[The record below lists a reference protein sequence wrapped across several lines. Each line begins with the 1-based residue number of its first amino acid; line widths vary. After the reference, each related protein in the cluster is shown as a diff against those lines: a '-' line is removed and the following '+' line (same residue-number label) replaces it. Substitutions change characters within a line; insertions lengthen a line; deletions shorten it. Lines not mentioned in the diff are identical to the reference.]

1 MKDTFNRGQKPAA
14 FSVLCLI
21 RGYNPFL
28 FLNRNQGGVK
38 VVCYAFLEFSL
49 PLVTFILS
57 LIHI

>member
-49 PLVTFILS
+49 PLVTFI
-57 LIHI
+57 